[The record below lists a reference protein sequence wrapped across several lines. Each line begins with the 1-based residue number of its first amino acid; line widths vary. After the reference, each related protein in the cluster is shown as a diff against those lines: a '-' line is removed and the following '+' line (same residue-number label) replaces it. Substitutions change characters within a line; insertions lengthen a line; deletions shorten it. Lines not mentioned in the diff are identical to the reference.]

1 MSEEITSFQQ
11 IEASAH
17 LEELIE
23 ATQNLHDFARD
34 SICNRLTDS
43 VALIRGGGRLDVV
56 TKRLKEDIDT
66 LSDLGALP
74 NGQAKENFYNALRY
88 PSSSLFDSVF
98 SAFSEVMTTNGVYP
112 VLGNNPLRK
121 PSIHDGLLV
130 YPVGG
135 QSAYVLSRRPLV
147 AVQPFALT
155 TDFYLR
161 LKMYIYLLTLLRL
174 RHVLRLLLYRR
185 SPRRNRLPLCCR
197 LCRFCLHPRQRC
209 IPPRVL
215 IKLCL
220 QLS

>member
-1 MSEEITSFQQ
+1 MSEEITNFQQ

-17 LEELIE
+17 LEELID

-34 SICNRLTDS
+34 SIRNRLTDS

-74 NGQAKENFYNALRY
+74 NDQAKENFYNALRY

-112 VLGNNPLRK
+112 VLGNNPRK
-121 PSIHDGLLV
+121 LSIRDGLLV

-147 AVQPFALT
+147 TVQPFSLT
-155 TDFYLR
+155 PDF
-161 LKMYIYLLTLLRL
+161 
-174 RHVLRLLLYRR
+174 
-185 SPRRNRLPLCCR
+185 LP
-197 LCRFCLHPRQRC
+197 PSEDEY
-209 IPPRVL
+209 IPPYPVAPPPCLAPVTLSTFPAPIPSAPVL
-215 IKLCL
+215 SPLPFLPPPSSTVYPPII
-220 QLS
+220 S

>member
-17 LEELIE
+17 LEELID

-34 SICNRLTDS
+34 SIRNRLTDS

-147 AVQPFALT
+147 TVQPFSLT
-155 TDFYLR
+155 PDFLPPSEDE
-161 LKMYIYLLTLLRL
+161 YIPPYPVAPAPCLAPVTLSTFPAPQPSAP
-174 RHVLRLLLYRR
+174 VLSPLPFLPPPSSTVYPPTGLNKIRLL
-185 SPRRNRLPLCCR
+185 S
-197 LCRFCLHPRQRC
+197 
-209 IPPRVL
+209 
-215 IKLCL
+215 
-220 QLS
+220 